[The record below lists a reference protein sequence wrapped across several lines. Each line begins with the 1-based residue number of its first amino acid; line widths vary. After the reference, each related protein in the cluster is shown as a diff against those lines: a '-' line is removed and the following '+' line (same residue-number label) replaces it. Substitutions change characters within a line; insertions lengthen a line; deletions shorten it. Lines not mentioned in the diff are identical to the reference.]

1 MIPVMTMED
10 IHDATETF
18 ARYGVPADRI
28 FSEIMRARY
37 LDYVLF
43 LNPSN
48 QQYGIS
54 IEDLYDNMKQTAE
67 KLGMYEGDAD
77 TYVRVY
83 TLALRVDPMVFAPG
97 VSPMTDEMKALVE
110 YGIERAEKSGKTVL
124 FSGVESYLPYAGRLW
139 DKLADKRLAFVVK
152 SSLWKKRLQLL
163 FPRCRFLLP
172 EDLAHDEVKYDYI
185 FHGTGEG
192 QGEEGQ
198 LLSLLAEKGSMD
210 WILPYDYFT
219 ASGDIPDG
227 IRNDVRRDGRLSGY
241 FDLSMGE
248 REYAFLR
255 FDYGKEGVS
264 IGNMGFA
271 EGKCAFFEQLK
282 MPLSAFQEADE
293 WNYDVYAY
301 NASPALQAILAG
313 NILQMEHALGQEF
326 DEVKKETLP
335 AGRYQI
341 LEAEALTDSEIL
353 KNEERPVV
361 WDEPR
366 EGILLREGDLALS
379 FHKGEFHFIPV
390 GKGEEYVAGKGVFG
404 LRMKGWYTPWFLK
417 LYLDGPV
424 GRLFLETMRSGE
436 TYAFSLSRLLRVP
449 LPVSDRQKME
459 DITETAAKAVSR
471 LAEAEQNWRRVKR
484 ESVGMMMGHSTM

>member
-1 MIPVMTMED
+1 MTMED

-97 VSPMTDEMKALVE
+97 VSPMNDEMKALVE

-139 DKLADKRLAFVVK
+139 DKLADKRLAFVVE
-152 SSLWKKRLQLL
+152 SPLWKKRLQLL

-192 QGEEGQ
+192 QGEERQ
-198 LLSLLAEKGSMD
+198 LLPLLAEKGSMD

-219 ASGDIPDG
+219 APGDIPDS

-241 FDLSMGE
+241 FNLSMGE

-271 EGKCAFFEQLK
+271 EGKCLFFEQMK

-353 KNEERPVV
+353 KNEEKPVV

-366 EGILLREGDLALS
+366 EGILLREGDLALTL
-379 FHKGEFHFIPV
+379 HKGQFHFIPV

-436 TYAFSLSRLLRVP
+436 TY
-449 LPVSDRQKME
+449 
-459 DITETAAKAVSR
+459 T
-471 LAEAEQNWRRVKR
+471 
-484 ESVGMMMGHSTM
+484 